1 MDAERLRLVERLTK
15 PATSSDLAHF
25 FPIGSQTSPN
35 DKLCLLG
42 ALRLIRQ
49 RGSYGY
55 VEIGSFRGG
64 SLTPFLMDP
73 VCERILSVDD
83 RGRIQPDER
92 GVSYDYTAIT
102 TQTMLDELH
111 RAGLPTDKLMTFD
124 GSIHELEN
132 REGASFD
139 LAFIDGEH
147 TDEACFRDFIWTLP
161 LMKADSIIM
170 FHDSSLVYK
179 SLKLI
184 MLYLDKAGVEHA
196 FFKRAESEM
205 SLLMLGSRG
214 TVELAEYLGPK
225 QEASTFFAQSEA
237 IRIKSQ
243 FRNRARFRFAPR
255 KLLKLQVPLAVEIE
269 RPRSERM

>member
-1 MDAERLRLVERLTK
+1 MEGDRQHLVERLTR
-15 PATSSDLAHF
+15 PASSADLAYL
-25 FPIGSQTSPN
+25 FPIGSQTSEN
-35 DKLCLLG
+35 DKICLLG
-42 ALRLIRQ
+42 AIRLIREG
-49 RGSYGY
+49 GSYAY

-73 VCERILSVDD
+73 ACKRILSIDD

-111 RAGLPTDKLMTFD
+111 GAGLLTDKLTTFD
-124 GSIHELEN
+124 GSVHELAN
-132 REGASFD
+132 QRGAPFD

-161 LMKADSIIM
+161 LMKASAIIA

-196 FFKRAESEM
+196 FFKRADSEM
-205 SLLMLGSRG
+205 SLLMLGKRG
-214 TVELAEYLGPK
+214 DIDLTQYLGPK
-225 QEASTFFAQSEA
+225 EDASTFFAQSEA

-243 FRNRARFRFAPR
+243 FRNRARFRFAPG
-255 KLLKLQVPLAVEIE
+255 KLLKLQVPVAVGINQ
-269 RPRSERM
+269 PRKERM